1 MTTTKEVLTVLLL
14 LSFVTGC
21 GNLFFKAQAA
31 RNKQINIEKFSNE
44 VIMASLDAE
53 ALKEQGEAMTKEVQ
67 EDLEWR
73 REHRARRKKTIIHRV

>member
-1 MTTTKEVLTVLLL
+1 MTLREVLTAVLLL
-14 LSFVTGC
+14 SLVGWFGTLGM
-21 GNLFFKAQAA
+21 KADAA
-31 RNKQINIEKFSNE
+31 RSKQIALEKASNE

-73 REHRARRKKTIIHRV
+73 ATHRARRKKTIIHRV